1 MKIFFPLII
10 CCMLAS
16 CSKWIDVKPADRLSG
31 EMLFQDREGYLKALN
46 GVYVEMANTSLY
58 GQDMTAGVL
67 DVLAAEAGSV
77 SDAAKRLG
85 ISTGNLSA
93 FLTEDEDV
101 YVEANRLRATF
112 GLKPLRR
119 N

>member
-1 MKIFFPLII
+1 
-10 CCMLAS
+10 
-16 CSKWIDVKPADRLSG
+16 
-31 EMLFQDREGYLKALN
+31 
-46 GVYVEMANTSLY
+46 
-58 GQDMTAGVL
+58 VL